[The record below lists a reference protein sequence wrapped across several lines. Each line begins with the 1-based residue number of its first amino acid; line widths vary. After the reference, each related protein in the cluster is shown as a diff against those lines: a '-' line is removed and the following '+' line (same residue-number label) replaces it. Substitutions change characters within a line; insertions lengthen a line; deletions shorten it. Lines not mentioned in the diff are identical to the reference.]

1 MANPYCKSYTLAL
14 PSTAYQL
21 SALMEAVDPSVQNLH
36 LHAVMML
43 QIQSSISNAAE
54 VIAVGNSDVLASN
67 AGVELYASQAFA
79 IGFVGGNALYTPNI
93 WVMWVPTAQ
102 PPREVRINVT
112 VVVS

>member
-1 MANPYCKSYTLAL
+1 MANPYCKSYTLAAPL
-14 PSTAYQL
+14 TPYQL

-54 VIAVGNSDVLASN
+54 VVVIGNSDVSAAN

-79 IGFVGGNALYTPNI
+79 IGFVGGNAIYVPNI

-102 PPREVRINVT
+102 PPQDVRINVT